1 MFCIS
6 GGIGIILLIAV
17 AVVYSRLPLTL
28 REARLLLRKIFIIIV
43 SFLVF
48 FIIVLLTLS
57 MRVITATTKVYQLP
71 TLWLVVAVAFPIGL
85 LLFPIAFLF
94 SFYKSFKLC
103 SQKICYGVCKRH
115 KPGQIKPRVHFHEPT
130 DVPTVPVSSRVSPPS
145 ITLPFPVPY
154 TNEFTHITTATTLHI
169 SERCNDTKYGSAF
182 GL

>member
-1 MFCIS
+1 M
-6 GGIGIILLIAV
+6 
-17 AVVYSRLPLTL
+17 
-28 REARLLLRKIFIIIV
+28 

-94 SFYKSFKLC
+94 SFYPVGKAFKLR
-103 SQKICYGVCKRH
+103 SRKICYGVCKKH
-115 KPGQIKPRVHFHEPT
+115 KPGQIKPRVHFQVPT
-130 DVPTVPVSSRVSPPS
+130 DAPTYPVSTRVSPPS

-169 SERCNDTKYGSAF
+169 SERCNDTKYGSTF